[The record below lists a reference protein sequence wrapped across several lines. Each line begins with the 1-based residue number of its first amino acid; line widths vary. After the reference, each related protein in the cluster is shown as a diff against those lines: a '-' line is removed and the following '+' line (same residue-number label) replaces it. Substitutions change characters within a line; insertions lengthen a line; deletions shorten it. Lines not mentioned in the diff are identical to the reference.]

1 MTAIEGPATPAPG
14 LFRRLASMGY
24 ESLLLLGILAVLLL
38 LPHLLIG
45 HFLHRVAS
53 PLILWAH
60 LFLVLAVYFAW
71 FWTHGG
77 QTLAMRAW
85 RLRVVT
91 KTGRAITPM
100 QALLRFL
107 LSWPS
112 LGIFGIGVLWA
123 LVDPEKQFLHDR
135 LAGTRIVF
143 RRS

>member
-1 MTAIEGPATPAPG
+1 MAAVPPAIRPG
-14 LFRRLASMGY
+14 LIRRLASMGY
-24 ESLLLLGILAVLLL
+24 ELLLMLGVLAVTLL

-53 PLILWAH
+53 PFVLWAH
-60 LFLVLAVYFAW
+60 LFLVLAIYFAW

-91 KTGRAITPM
+91 RSGQPLRPA
-100 QALLRFL
+100 QALMRFL
-107 LSWPS
+107 LCWPS
-112 LGIFGIGVLWA
+112 LGIAGIGVFWA

-143 RRS
+143 RQT